1 MFTRGGRG
9 RACGTSA
16 MAFYILLQGVLL
28 HSLLSNLDTNLAT
41 CFRCRQ
47 LVPCVLLSLS

>member
-16 MAFYILLQGVLL
+16 MAIYVLLQGVLL
-28 HSLLSNLDTNLAT
+28 HSLLSNLDTNLT
-41 CFRCRQ
+41 MCFKCHQ
-47 LVPCVLLSLS
+47 LVSLS